1 MKYVQRTGQEVDII
15 FKDMISMGKPC
26 TRYRTFNDTVS
37 LTIFSTIDNIEFV
50 KFITEVQD
58 KNSKIMPL
66 AEIIGKNSYQSCQ
79 EMSPNFWM
87 KRKNHVMN

>member
-50 KFITEVQD
+50 K
-58 KNSKIMPL
+58 
-66 AEIIGKNSYQSCQ
+66 
-79 EMSPNFWM
+79 
-87 KRKNHVMN
+87 